1 MTTNSQSSVLMKAL
15 GVVVGFIAC
24 FLLYYG
30 ATMLLMVPGYPGEGY
45 FAKGRVIYGLLPMV
59 TSLVLILLCA
69 WLWSRA
75 SGTDF
80 FLCVWRTIC
89 WLVGSVVAF
98 WLVLF
103 VIAGFRQS

>member
-1 MTTNSQSSVLMKAL
+1 MTTNSQSPVLMKAL
-15 GVVVGFIAC
+15 GVAADVIAC

-45 FAKGRVIYGLLPMV
+45 FAKGRIIYGLLPIV
-59 TSLVLILLCA
+59 ASLVLILVCA

-80 FLCVWRTIC
+80 LVCVWRTIC
-89 WLVGSVVAF
+89 WSVGLVVAF
-98 WLVLF
+98 FLLLF